1 MKSTDV
7 AGKEERA
14 RARHRDVDIIG
25 RVAAFRSRAVNV
37 ARYQRRLAEQ
47 RSEIKGR
54 DKGIHLGLAGERS
67 VSESDSRPAPLSYL
81 LTTSI
86 QRAAEAAIDHR
97 AGF

>member
-1 MKSTDV
+1 MC
-7 AGKEERA
+7 
-14 RARHRDVDIIG
+14 HRDVDIIG
-25 RVAAFRSRAVNV
+25 IVAVHTATFRCRAVNV
-37 ARYQRRLAEQ
+37 AQYQRRLAEQ

-54 DKGIHLGLAGERS
+54 DKGYLGLAGERS
-67 VSESDSRPAPLSYL
+67 VSEPDNRPALSYL